1 MPELKIW
8 HTASLSKEFTA
19 HDATPNTTLRDYIDQ
34 EERLF
39 HELKE
44 KVYDRVA
51 STDDL
56 KLCRYRTGGPQNP
69 KPPLGNWNRTIEL
82 VPERIRGGAL
92 LLHGLTDS
100 PYSLRRIGKIL
111 HAKGFYVLG
120 LRLPGHGTIP
130 GALTKVHWEDWVAA
144 SQIGARHVREQIG
157 SDQPFV
163 IAGYSNGGALAVK
176 YSLDALSDPDLP
188 SPDRLLLFSPEIG
201 VSALAFVAN
210 AHKLLSFLPYF
221 EKSKWLDIIPEYDP
235 FKYNSFPK
243 NAAQQAH
250 EITKT
255 LQRQIDET
263 RAAGRFAEF
272 PPVLT
277 FLSWIDATV
286 DTSATIHRLYEQL
299 QNKDSELVVFDVNRF
314 DQLASFI
321 PSANEKPLKHLETRS
336 DLPYRLTIITNMAR
350 DSNHMVQ
357 RTKAPGSGAIDSTTL
372 DLAWPPGVYSLTHV
386 AVQFSP
392 DDPVYGANENSNDSY
407 QGLPLGRLQPRGEAH
422 LLTAPLRQIMRLRYN
437 PFFGYLE
444 QRVVME
450 IDHKL
455 TGGKK

>member
-56 KLCRYRTGGPQNP
+56 KFCRYRTGGPQNP

-92 LLHGLTDS
+92 
-100 PYSLRRIGKIL
+100 IL
-111 HAKGFYVLG
+111 
-120 LRLPGHGTIP
+120 P
-130 GALTKVHWEDWVAA
+130 
-144 SQIGARHVREQIG
+144 
-157 SDQPFV
+157 
-163 IAGYSNGGALAVK
+163 
-176 YSLDALSDPDLP
+176 
-188 SPDRLLLFSPEIG
+188 
-201 VSALAFVAN
+201 
-210 AHKLLSFLPYF
+210 
-221 EKSKWLDIIPEYDP
+221 
-235 FKYNSFPK
+235 
-243 NAAQQAH
+243 
-250 EITKT
+250 
-255 LQRQIDET
+255 
-263 RAAGRFAEF
+263 
-272 PPVLT
+272 
-277 FLSWIDATV
+277 
-286 DTSATIHRLYEQL
+286 
-299 QNKDSELVVFDVNRF
+299 
-314 DQLASFI
+314 
-321 PSANEKPLKHLETRS
+321 ANEKPLKHLETRS
-336 DLPYRLTIITNMAR
+336 DLPYRLTIITNMAW

-357 RTKAPGSGAIDSTTL
+357 RTKAPRSGAIDSTIL
-372 DLAWPPGVYSLTHV
+372 DLAWPHGVYSLTHV

>member
-56 KLCRYRTGGPQNP
+56 KFCRYRTGGPQNP

-82 VPERIRGGAL
+82 VPEHIRGGAL

-130 GALTKVHWEDWVAA
+130 GALTKVLWEDWVAA

-176 YSLDALSDPDLP
+176 YSLDALLDPDLP
-188 SPDRLLLFSPEIG
+188 RPDRLLLFSPEIG
-201 VSALAFVAN
+201 ISALAFVAN
-210 AHKLLSFLPYF
+210 AHKILSFLPYF

-235 FKYNSFPK
+235 YKYNSFPK

-350 DSNHMVQ
+350 NSNCMVQ
-357 RTKAPGSGAIDSTTL
+357 RTKAPRSVAIDSTTL
-372 DLAWPPGVYSLTHV
+372 DLAWPPGVYSLAHV

-392 DDPVYGANENSNDSY
+392 DDPVYGVNKNNDSVY
-407 QGLPLGRLQPRGEAH
+407 HGLPLGRLQPRGEAH

>member
-1 MPELKIW
+1 MKIW
-8 HTASLSKEFTA
+8 HTADLLEEFTA
-19 HDATPNTTLRDYIDQ
+19 HDATPKTTLQDYIDQ

-39 HELKE
+39 RELKK

-51 STDDL
+51 LTDDL
-56 KLCRYRTGGPQNP
+56 KFCRYRTGGPQNP
-69 KPPLGNWNRTIEL
+69 KPPLGSWNRTIEL
-82 VPERIRGGAL
+82 VPENIRGGAL

-100 PYSLRRIGKIL
+100 PYSLRRIAKIL

-130 GALTKVHWEDWVAA
+130 GALTRVHWKDWVAA

-157 SDQPFV
+157 SDRPFV
-163 IAGYSNGGALAVK
+163 IAGYSNGGAIAVK
-176 YSLDALSDPDLP
+176 YSLDALLDPDLP
-188 SPDRLLLFSPEIG
+188 RPDRLLLFSPEIG
-201 VSALAFVAN
+201 ISALAFVAN
-210 AHKLLSFLPYF
+210 AHKILSFLPYF

-235 FKYNSFPK
+235 FKYTSFPK

-272 PPVLT
+272 PPVLA

-336 DLPYRLTIITNMAR
+336 DLPYRLTIIANMAR
-350 DSNHMVQ
+350 NSNRMVQ
-357 RTKAPGSGAIDSTTL
+357 RTKAPRSGAIDSTTL
-372 DLAWPPGVYSLTHV
+372 DVAWPSGVYSLTHV

-392 DDPVYGANENSNDSY
+392 DDPVYGANENNNDSY
-407 QGLPLGRLQPRGEAH
+407 QGLPLGRLQPRGETH
-422 LLTAPLRQIMRLRYN
+422 LLTAPLRQLMRLRYN

-450 IDHKL
+450 IDHEL